1 MKREV
6 VVTGIGAVSPLG
18 VGAQTLYERWRD
30 GTSGIENGEGT
41 ADEFDPTDH
50 LSVKEARRADR
61 FAQFAMVAGTRRS
74 AGAGWERGELPYD
87 TARIGMRVR
96 HRDRRH
102 RHAREQQADPDRAG
116 RRRCRRCRCR

>member
-18 VGAQTLYERWRD
+18 IGAQTLYERWRD

-61 FAQFAMVAGTRRS
+61 FAQFAMVAGDE
-74 AGAGWERGELPYD
+74 ALADAGWERGGLPYD
-87 TARIGMRVR
+87 PRGSRACTAPGSAAS
-96 HRDRRH
+96 
-102 RHAREQQADPDRAG
+102 ARSRTASRS
-116 RRRCRRCRCR
+116 